1 MLCPWGFR
9 FCVGLED
16 LNEMYYYV
24 ISVISFTVH
33 VYICQASLIHK
44 ETEITLYSYV
54 YVDRLF
60 YMIHIE
66 QFPDVM
72 VGFFQVNY
80 D

>member
-1 MLCPWGFR
+1 MAHL
-9 FCVGLED
+9 
-16 LNEMYYYV
+16 
-24 ISVISFTVH
+24 
-33 VYICQASLIHK
+33 YICHASLIYK
-44 ETEITLYSYV
+44 ETEITLCSYV